1 MKINLYLFSSLFIL
15 LFCYETDFELQYS
28 NFNERDIISSFRKTF
43 LEIDVSFGSGS
54 NSNKYKLTLDPD
66 CHGTVIPGIN
76 SKTSGNIQ
84 KYKITDDFKLKQN
97 ISVIYGEKFYSGLK
111 GEDTIQ
117 IGNSEP
123 IKNKISFVVASEF
136 TSSVVNLNKYAFFGL
151 KNTNNDDMNN
161 LNIINQMK
169 VNNLINY
176 PTWFLSFN
184 SDSKGKFII
193 GTLPHQYDNITYN
206 EENMIKENCKA
217 PCSIVSI
224 QFQDIYYGNK
234 NDYNNRAS
242 IVPQHT
248 TVFFSLYTRLI
259 QCTPDYGNIIHR
271 KFFEEQIKNGNCHQ
285 DTLSD
290 GYLYYYCEK
299 KSFSISS
306 MENLNFV
313 TSVLSDNMTF
323 VLEPK
328 DLFYEKNGIYYFLI
342 IYKPDDYLTPP
353 DSEWIVGSLFLQKYL
368 LTFNRNEK
376 VIYFYKT
383 THSKDGNPS
392 DNNDNGKGISA
403 KYIIIIVILCI
414 LLLGISA
421 FLIYYIIKIKPR
433 KKRANELVDDFDY
446 QDKQNEEN
454 ATPIINDENNA

>member
-76 SKTSGNIQ
+76 SNTMGNIQ

-97 ISVIYGEKFYSGLK
+97 ISVTYAEKFYSGLK

-136 TSSVVNLNKYAFFGL
+136 TSSVTNLNKYAFFGL
-151 KNTNNDDMNN
+151 KSATNDDMNN

-169 VNNLINY
+169 DNNLIKY

-193 GTLPHQYDNITYN
+193 GTLPHLYDNITYN
-206 EENMIKENCKA
+206 EANMAKENCKA
-217 PCSIVSI
+217 PCSIISI

-259 QCTPDYGNIIHR
+259 RCTSDYGNIIHR

-299 KSFSISS
+299 KSFSLSS

-328 DLFYEKNGIYYFLI
+328 DLFYEKNEIYYFLI

-368 LTFNRNEK
+368 LTFNKNEK
-376 VIYFYKT
+376 MIYFYKT
-383 THSKDGNPS
+383 TQSKDGNPS

-403 KYIIIIVILCI
+403 KFIIIIVILSI
-414 LLLGISA
+414 LLLGIIA

-433 KKRANELVDDFDY
+433 KKRANELVDEFDY
-446 QDKQNEEN
+446 QEKQNEEG
-454 ATPIINDENNA
+454 ATAIIND